1 MVGHG
6 GAAGREGWRNSPQPR
21 AEVEIHRACG
31 VARAGLLAARDNSP
45 QPRAGHLRPG
55 GSWPGDASAGI
66 PAIISTVGEWP
77 LCMVTNPFLRL
88 ALQVEGDRHS
98 GLSYNNEGRLIAF
111 DGLIALKLSD

>member
-1 MVGHG
+1 MVWHG

-31 VARAGLLAARDNSP
+31 VARAGLLAVRDNSP

-77 LCMVTNPFLRL
+77 LYGYQSVSPSC
-88 ALQVEGDRHS
+88 AAS
-98 GLSYNNEGRLIAF
+98 GRR
-111 DGLIALKLSD
+111 